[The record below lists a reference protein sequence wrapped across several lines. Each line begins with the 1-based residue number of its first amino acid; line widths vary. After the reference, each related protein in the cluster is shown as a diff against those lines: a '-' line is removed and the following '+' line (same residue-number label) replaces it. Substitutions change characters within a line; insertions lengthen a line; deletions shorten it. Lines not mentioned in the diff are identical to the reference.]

1 MVTHSQCPI
10 SRGTASNEIALTSV
24 SATLGYPRI
33 PWLNMVDHLVDHHVP
48 HSSSTYLGY
57 PWVSWYRRI
66 LQLFPPGL
74 AKQLQGFATSIGC
87 PLLGRWKLPWLPVM
101 DSIAKVLKLV
111 INGNFRIL
119 KWRYCPIFLAIF
131 CGDIPLHSPYTS
143 IGLIFG
149 RYLQFRFLKWP
160 LMWNQI

>member
-33 PWLNMVDHLVDHHVP
+33 LWLNMVDHLVDHHLP

-66 LQLFPPGL
+66 LQVFPPGTHHGL

-87 PLLGRWKLPWLPVM
+87 PLLGWRVPWLPVM
-101 DSIAKVLKLV
+101 DSIAKGTLVPYFWPYELWGYPLK
-111 INGNFRIL
+111 F
-119 KWRYCPIFLAIF
+119 
-131 CGDIPLHSPYTS
+131 SPYTS
-143 IGLIFG
+143 IGLIFA